1 MGTASVILAV
11 GLLGLALAAWLLAH
25 EPEARI
31 RVAGAA
37 GAAGGFLAA
46 LLLAMAAGIGALA
59 AFATA
64 TLGAAVLALM
74 LLGQWRFFRSLFAR
88 GGRRL

>member
-1 MGTASVILAV
+1 MGTASVILAI
-11 GLLGLALAAWLLAH
+11 GLLGLALAAWLLVR
-25 EPEARI
+25 EPDTRV
-31 RVAGAA
+31 RVAGLA
-37 GAAGGFLAA
+37 GAALGFLAA
-46 LLLAMAAGIGALA
+46 LLLAIAAGTGALA
-59 AFATA
+59 ALATA